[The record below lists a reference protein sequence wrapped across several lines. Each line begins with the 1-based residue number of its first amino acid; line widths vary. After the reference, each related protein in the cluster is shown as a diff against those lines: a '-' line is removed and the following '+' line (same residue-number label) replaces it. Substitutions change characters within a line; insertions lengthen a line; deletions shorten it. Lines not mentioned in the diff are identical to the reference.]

1 MDPSEYQRVRETFDR
16 LTGLPAERR
25 AAELDRAFEPGD
37 PLRQEVE
44 LLLVAVAALRQPDET
59 VTAQNA
65 TGTAGTVTVSAR
77 GPMVRSDRLL
87 PGQVLAGRYR
97 LERLLGAGGFS
108 EAYLA
113 LDEQLHGK
121 RVVVKIPLPG
131 CGDSDEWF
139 ERHFT
144 DEIRALAALNHPGI
158 VQVLDSG
165 SDPARGQFFTEQYIE
180 GPTLSQLLKLGPLE
194 LKRSARMLER
204 IARALAAAHA
214 KGVVHRDLKPQNIL
228 VNMPGTREETPV
240 LIDFGIA
247 SLLGP
252 DGDGTRSANTR
263 VAGTP
268 DYLAPEQALGRVVPE
283 SDIYALGCIAIEL
296 LTHQRLNARMA
307 KRPAG
312 EMPEQTAA
320 IMLAEKTPE
329 LPETARAGLARLVSM
344 NPGNRGTAS
353 ELAAGLFRELV
364 ATPADEP
371 APLPIPEPSRR
382 GWIAAAACA
391 AAGGTGFVAWTLG
404 LRPPAAPRELLNL
417 QVKVNRTSRQGGSE
431 FVSPVDGVV
440 TRDHKVRLE
449 AALSPA
455 AYCYVFAESLAGGA
469 TTSDLLVLFPPQAQD
484 RPLSWLTVPS
494 TATDW
499 IEFDNK
505 PELLRLLFMAG
516 LQPIPE
522 AARAVDSAR
531 LKAGG
536 MLLDRD
542 LRSALEARIRQAPAT
557 SWQPGANGVWTVASS
572 SSILCVEGRLQHVSA

>member
-1 MDPSEYQRVRETFDR
+1 MDPSEYLRVRETFDR
-16 LTGLPAERR
+16 LTGLPAELR

-65 TGTAGTVTVSAR
+65 TRTAGTITVSAM

-97 LERLLGAGGFS
+97 LDRLLGAGGFS

-180 GPTLSQLLKLGPLE
+180 GPTLSQLLRLGPLE

-228 VNMPGTREETPV
+228 VNRLGTREETPV

-252 DGDGTRSANTR
+252 EGDGTRSVNTR

-364 ATPADEP
+364 ATPVDEP

-404 LRPPAAPRELLNL
+404 RRPQAAPRELLNL
-417 QVKVNRTSRQGGSE
+417 QVKVNRTSLQGGSE

-469 TTSDLLVLFPPQAQD
+469 TTGDLLVLFPPQVQD

-542 LRSALEARIRQAPAT
+542 LRRALEARIREAPAT
-557 SWQPGANGVWTVASS
+557 SWKPGANGVWTVASS